1 MGICVICYGKSGSG
15 KSRSLKNF
23 AEDEICLI
31 NVEGKSLPFRHT
43 FKYMAKTDDVNVI
56 LEAIKKLPPQ
66 IKTVVIDDCGY
77 IMTHYFMKNH
87 RNMKGN
93 AQFDMYNQIA
103 DDMCALINGIK
114 KLPDDFIVYLIF
126 HEETSDYGETKLLTI
141 GKLLDQKAPLIGMVT
156 IALRCMSD
164 GGRHFFRTVTDGS
177 DITKAPE
184 EMFQGEEI
192 ENDLK
197 AVDAAIREYY
207 NIPIPEQK
215 PVSATKANKKTKEGK
230 ADG

>member
-1 MGICVICYGKSGSG
+1 MGIPVIIYGKSGSG
-15 KSRSLKNF
+15 KSRSMKNF
-23 AEDEICLI
+23 EETELCLI
-31 NVEGKSLPFRHT
+31 NVEGKSLPFKHT
-43 FKYMAKTDDVNVI
+43 FKYTAKRDDVNVI
-56 LEAIKKLPPQ
+56 LSAISQLPNS
-66 IKTVVIDDCGY
+66 IKSAVVDDAGY

-114 KLPDDFIVYLIF
+114 ELPDDFIVYLMF

-184 EMFQGEEI
+184 EMFEAEEI

-197 AVDAAIREYY
+197 AVDKAIREYY
-207 NIPIPEQK
+207 SIQTVSKTEQ
-215 PVSATKANKKTKEGK
+215 VEEKKTKAKEGK
-230 ADG
+230 

>member
-1 MGICVICYGKSGSG
+1 MGIPVVIYGKSGSG

-23 AEDEICLI
+23 EETEICLI

-43 FKYMAKTDDVNVI
+43 FKYTMKADDVNVI
-56 LEAIKKLPPQ
+56 LAAVKRLPAEV
-66 IKTVVIDDCGY
+66 KTIVIDDAGY

-93 AQFDMYNQIA
+93 AQFDMYNQMA

-114 KLPDDFIVYLIF
+114 ELPEDRIVYLMY
-126 HEETSDYGETKLLTI
+126 HEETSDYGDTKLLTI

-156 IALRCMSD
+156 IALRCMST

-184 EMFQGEEI
+184 EMFTAEEI

-197 AVDAAIREYY
+197 AVDSAIREYY
-207 NIPIPEQK
+207 NIPVIAK
-215 PVSATKANKKTKEGK
+215 NATAETKTKKKEKEGK
-230 ADG
+230 TT